1 MILNKIILY
10 YVILYYMHVHK
21 RPRRG
26 GAWDHR
32 RYATLG
38 VAPCAG
44 FGCQGLRK
52 CCSCSFSSSGQ
63 VPNCAKFTKLAA
75 ASAPAPGGHGPNLA
89 RFTNL
94 VSIGSPKCWF
104 YRVSKVLQLQLQNL
118 LLSGF
123 ETAGLHVSPSLE
135 RLPQASRNSSHQ
147 LAQGSKIAKSIP
159 L

>member
-1 MILNKIILY
+1 MILYYIILYHNILYYIIIYYIILY
-10 YVILYYMHVHK
+10 YTILYYIILYYMHVHK

-26 GAWDHR
+26 GTWDHR

-44 FGCQGLRK
+44 FGCQGLRN

-94 VSIGSPKCWF
+94 VSIKCWF
-104 YRVSKVLQLQLQNL
+104 LRR
-118 LLSGF
+118 F
-123 ETAGLHVSPSLE
+123 
-135 RLPQASRNSSHQ
+135 RNCW
-147 LAQGSKIAKSIP
+147 LARFAKP
-159 L
+159 